1 MRRTLLLG
9 IFLIIV
15 LAIQGGLG
23 ILFLRWF
30 TRDWWNIR
38 WVRRSVIA
46 LPLVGVGCILMWGT
60 AEYFRYVAPSIGM
73 ATVTSLVAILQ
84 LALLLALV
92 VAGLVNLSNWLL
104 EKVSPSREPDHPERP
119 IHAARRTFL
128 KRAAIVA
135 PAVTLS
141 LGVTGM
147 VRSYSGVNVHR
158 RKLTFPSLPADLE
171 GLRIL
176 HLSDLH
182 LRYYVT
188 VRDLEPILREAE
200 KFNPDLVMVVGDIA
214 DDLKQLPEALSL
226 IDQLK
231 APLGTF
237 ATLGNHEH
245 FRGVDRVRSIFD
257 RSPVPLFVDQSTVI
271 KRGSSRLLVAGIDD
285 PVHMGEKDLSFYQM
299 RIDATL
305 EKADPY
311 DFSVL
316 MSHRPDALDHASER
330 AIDLTL
336 AGHTHGGQ
344 MGLFGRS
351 VFEPVWPERY
361 LWGHYRRGKA
371 QLYTSSGVG
380 HWFPFRLG
388 CPPEAPVIELTRG

>member
-1 MRRTLLLG
+1 MKRTLLLG
-9 IFLIIV
+9 IFLV
-15 LAIQGGLG
+15 LVVAIQGGLG

-30 TRDWWNIR
+30 TRDWWRVR

-46 LPLVGVGCILMWGT
+46 LPLVGIGCILIWGT
-60 AEYFRYVAPSIGM
+60 GEYFRWVSLVIPM

-84 LALLLALV
+84 IALVLALLV
-92 VAGLVNLSNWLL
+92 SGLVNSLNWLL
-104 EKVSPSREPDHPERP
+104 EKLSPSQRVDLPEQP
-119 IHAARRTFL
+119 LHVARRAFL

-147 VRSYSGVNVHR
+147 VRSYSGVDVSLK
-158 RKLTFPSLPADLE
+158 KLTFPSLPPDLE

-176 HLSDLH
+176 HLCDLH

-188 VRDLEPILREAE
+188 LADLEPVLRDAE
-200 KFNPDLVMVVGDIA
+200 KYRPDLVLVVGDIA
-214 DDLKQLPEALSL
+214 DDLKQLPDALRM

-231 APLGTF
+231 APLGTV
-237 ATLGNHEH
+237 ASLGNHEH

-257 RSPVPLFVDQSTVI
+257 KAPIPLFVDQSIVVKKGNT
-271 KRGSSRLLVAGIDD
+271 RLLVAAIDD
-285 PVHMGEKDLSFYQM
+285 PVHMGEKDLSFYRT

-330 AIDLTL
+330 KIDLTL

-351 VFEPVWPERY
+351 VFETVWPERY
-361 LWGHYRRGKA
+361 LWGHYRRGNS

-388 CPPEAPVIELTRG
+388 CPPEAPVIELHRG

>member
-9 IFLIIV
+9 IVLIIV
-15 LAIQGGLG
+15 IALQGGLG
-23 ILFLRWF
+23 VLFLRWF
-30 TRDWWNIR
+30 NRDWWNVR
-38 WVRRSVIA
+38 WVRRAVIA
-46 LPLVGVGCILMWGT
+46 LPLVGIGCILVWGT
-60 AEYFRYVAPSIGM
+60 GEYYRWVKLVIPM

-84 LALLLALV
+84 IALVLALV
-92 VAGLVNLSNWLL
+92 ASGLVHLLNWLL
-104 EKVSPSREPDHPERP
+104 EKLSPSRRPDHPERP
-119 IHAARRTFL
+119 LHAARRTFL

-147 VRSYSGVNVHR
+147 ARSYSGVNVYL
-158 RKLTFPSLPADLE
+158 RKMFFPSLPADLE

-176 HLSDLH
+176 HLCDLH

-188 VRDLEPILREAE
+188 LDDLEPVLRKAE
-200 KFNPDLVMVVGDIA
+200 SYRPDLVLVVGDIA
-214 DDLKQLPEALSL
+214 DDLKQLPDALRM

-231 APLGTF
+231 APLG
-237 ATLGNHEH
+237 AVASLGNHEH
-245 FRGVDRVRSIFD
+245 FRGVDRVRSIFNKA
-257 RSPVPLFVDQSTVI
+257 PIPLFVDQSMVV
-271 KRGSSRLLVAGIDD
+271 KKGDSRLLVAAIDD
-285 PVHMGEKDLSFYQM
+285 PVHMGEKDLGFYRT

-305 EKADPY
+305 AKADPY

-316 MSHRPDALDHASER
+316 MSHRPDALDHAAER
-330 AIDLTL
+330 KINLTL

-344 MGLFGRS
+344 MGVLGRS

-361 LWGHYRRGKA
+361 LWGQYRLGES

-388 CPPEAPVIELTRG
+388 CPPEAPVIELHRG